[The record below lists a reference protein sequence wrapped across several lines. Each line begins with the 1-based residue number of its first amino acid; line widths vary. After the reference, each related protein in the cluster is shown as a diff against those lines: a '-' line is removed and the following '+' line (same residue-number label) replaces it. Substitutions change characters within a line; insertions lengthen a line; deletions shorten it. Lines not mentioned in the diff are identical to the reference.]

1 MHPWTLIKRWRVW
14 NRNVDDGKKMD
25 DGLNGGYRNDVSIN
39 HMPAVT
45 LGDDGCSKR
54 LGWWMMQ
61 W

>member
-1 MHPWTLIKRWRVW
+1 M
-14 NRNVDDGKKMD
+14 DDGKKMD